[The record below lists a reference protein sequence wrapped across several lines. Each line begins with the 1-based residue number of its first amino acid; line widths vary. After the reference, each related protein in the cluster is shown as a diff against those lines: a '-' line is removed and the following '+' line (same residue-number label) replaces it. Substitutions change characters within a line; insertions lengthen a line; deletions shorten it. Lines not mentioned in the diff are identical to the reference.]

1 MTQNLNIIATLKAR
15 FEQNHSRHPEV
26 EWTQVQAR
34 LEANPEKLRVLSE
47 MERTGGEPD
56 LVGEDSKTGE
66 YFFFDCSAETPGGRT
81 NLCYDREAQD
91 ARKQNKPAGNAL
103 EMAASIGAELLT
115 EREYREL
122 QKLGEFDTKTSSW
135 IKTPA
140 DIRTRGGALFA
151 ERRYGHVFTFH
162 NGAQSYFSSRGFR
175 CSLRV

>member
-1 MTQNLNIIATLKAR
+1 MKKLLQNLKAR
-15 FEQNHSRHPEV
+15 FEQNQSRHPDLS
-26 EWTQVQAR
+26 WTQVQAR

-56 LVGEDSKTGE
+56 VVGEDSKTGE
-66 YFFFDCSAETPGGRT
+66 YIFFDCSTETPGGRL

-103 EMAASIGAELLT
+103 EIAAAIGAELLT
-115 EREYREL
+115 ERQYREL

-151 ERRYGHVFTFH
+151 ERRYRHVFTFH